1 MNYNKMIL
9 YLNRAIPYIIDI
21 KYDIERSL
29 ILLDKENLIEYSALT
44 YIYKQIKDIQDFVNY
59 CILTRTLIE
68 KEKIQYIN
76 KFLEYYFIL
85 KGMRNILI
93 ESVREESLFRTDH
106 SGLSVN
112 ISVVE
117 EFFGL
122 YLKEY
127 LNNNKEVKE

>member
-1 MNYNKMIL
+1 
-9 YLNRAIPYIIDI
+9 
-21 KYDIERSL
+21 
-29 ILLDKENLIEYSALT
+29 
-44 YIYKQIKDIQDFVNY
+44 
-59 CILTRTLIE
+59 
-68 KEKIQYIN
+68 
-76 KFLEYYFIL
+76 
-85 KGMRNILI
+85 MRNILI

-127 LNNNKEVKE
+127 LNNEEVEE

>member
-1 MNYNKMIL
+1 MNYNKMNL
-9 YLNRAIPYIIDI
+9 YLNKAIPYIIDI

-29 ILLDKENLIEYSALT
+29 ILLDKENIIEYSALT

-85 KGMRNILI
+85 K
-93 ESVREESLFRTDH
+93 
-106 SGLSVN
+106 
-112 ISVVE
+112 
-117 EFFGL
+117 
-122 YLKEY
+122 
-127 LNNNKEVKE
+127 